1 MVGVCIVNSRAY
13 CCWDKP
19 IIKCSWWYWIDG
31 GIVDSRVASPMVWW
45 QGGYGVMIFQDQ
57 VWSKKKEFK
66 DVFCTEIPGRWDYT
80 GNIKHVIDVVMDS
93 KPTV

>member
-1 MVGVCIVNSRAY
+1 
-13 CCWDKP
+13 
-19 IIKCSWWYWIDG
+19 
-31 GIVDSRVASPMVWW
+31 
-45 QGGYGVMIFQDQ
+45 MIFQDQ